1 MIIKTELTKGG
12 RLALYADDEYVM
24 SIDAD
29 IWYSL
34 DYSDGAEIDNDELEE
49 LKSLVNARLAY
60 AQAIRFLTARS
71 HSENELYKK
80 LLKKHSHSSAIFAV
94 KKCKE
99 LGFLDDADFAERYA
113 KELYE
118 KKKYGL
124 SRIKQELL
132 LKGIDRDI
140 IDDVLA
146 TIDTDCTENIIS
158 IIEKKYSGCLNDEK
172 GKRRMIAGLM
182 RLGYSYS
189 DIKTALADYN
199 LPEENTDEY

>member
-12 RLALYADDEYVM
+12 RLALYADGEYIM
-24 SIDAD
+24 SIDSD

-34 DYSDGAEIDNDELEE
+34 DYSDGCDIDENELEE

-60 AQAIRFLTARS
+60 TRAIRFLTQRA

-80 LLKKHSHSSAIFAV
+80 LLKKHSHSSAVFAV
-94 KKCKE
+94 NKCKE
-99 LGFLDDADFAERYA
+99 LGFLDDEDFALRFA

-118 KKKYGL
+118 NKKYGL

-132 LKGIDRDI
+132 LKGIDREI
-140 IDDVLA
+140 IDCALNELDVN
-146 TIDTDCTENIIS
+146 CTENIIS
-158 IIEKKYSGCLNDEK
+158 IIEKKYSLCLFDEK
-172 GKRRMIAGLM
+172 GKRRMIAGLI

-189 DIKTALADYN
+189 DIRTALAHYD
-199 LPEENTDEY
+199 LAEDSTDEY